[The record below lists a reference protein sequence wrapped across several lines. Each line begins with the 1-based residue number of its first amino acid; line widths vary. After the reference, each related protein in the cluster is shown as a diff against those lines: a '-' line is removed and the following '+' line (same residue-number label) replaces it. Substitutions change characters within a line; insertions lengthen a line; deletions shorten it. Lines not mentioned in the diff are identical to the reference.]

1 MDCRKAAELLS
12 AYWDRELAGDL
23 RREVE
28 DHLQACAS
36 CRQELALL
44 RRLDEALET
53 MAVPPPTRTAE
64 RVLARLPRRR
74 AWWQSL
80 ALAASLVLG
89 MILGGAMARNIYLLP
104 QESGAGQET
113 LALETF
119 QDFPQGSWGNI
130 LASYQPEESNGT

>member
-1 MDCRKAAELLS
+1 MDCRRAAELLS

-28 DHLQACAS
+28 DHLPVCAS

-44 RRLDEALET
+44 RRLDEALEAL
-53 MAVPPPTRTAE
+53 AVPPPTRTAA
-64 RVLARLPRRR
+64 RVLACLPRRR

-89 MILGGAMARNIYLLP
+89 IILGGAMARNIYPSP
-104 QESGAGQET
+104 QEGGAGQET